1 MWKAIRLAVLISA
14 PMFFWAAWY
23 IAPALLEAEGL
34 KWLSGLVTLLW
45 GLEFYFFRRLS
56 EVSNVQGIT
65 TKEHERLVLRLARL
79 RKRVWWI
86 GGIGFVCSSLI
97 WLLAALK
104 LPATSPFYASLVG
117 ILVGISI
124 SYLILIP
131 GWLNETQEF
140 IDKTRQIEAIKKK
153 QAEIAKATEAKPKK

>member
-1 MWKAIRLAVLISA
+1 M
-14 PMFFWAAWY
+14 
-23 IAPALLEAEGL
+23 
-34 KWLSGLVTLLW
+34 
-45 GLEFYFFRRLS
+45 
-56 EVSNVQGIT
+56 
-65 TKEHERLVLRLARL
+65 
-79 RKRVWWI
+79 
-86 GGIGFVCSSLI
+86 
-97 WLLAALK
+97 K

-131 GWLNETQEF
+131 GWLNETQEC